1 MASRLAIASQKG
13 GVGKTTIALN
23 LAVALAERGRRTLLV
38 DLDPQGGIGLSLAR
52 GDTELPGL
60 AELLMG
66 LASPA
71 QAVAPTKLD
80 GLSLLPRGRL
90 DPVDACEFE
99 QALYAPGVLE
109 GALDRVEGDHEMVII
124 DTPSGMGLVTR
135 AALAVSHFVLLPFQT
150 ESLAMRSV
158 HQALQVINHVRERE
172 NPRLRLIGIVPTL
185 VDKSKPGTTAI
196 LSELWTGFPG
206 LVETFVP
213 RADAFIQATESGVPV
228 SFLSGPSS
236 PEARRFEI
244 LAVEL
249 DSRMS
254 RLAGAEKID
263 ESQEPRQLL

>member
-1 MASRLAIASQKG
+1 MARRLAIASQKG

-52 GDTELPGL
+52 GDTDLPGL

-66 LASPA
+66 LAPA
-71 QAVAPTKLD
+71 DQVVSPTKLS
-80 GLSLLPRGRL
+80 GLSLVPRGRL
-90 DPVDACEFE
+90 DPADACEFE
-99 QALYAPGVLE
+99 QALYSPGVLE
-109 GALDRVEGDHEMVII
+109 GALDRIEGDSEIVII

-135 AALAVSHFVLLPFQT
+135 AALVVSDFVLLPFQT

-158 HQALQVINHVRERE
+158 HQALHVINHVRERE

-213 RADAFIQATESGVPV
+213 RADAFIQASVRGVPV
-228 SFLSGPSS
+228 SFLAGTSS

-254 RLAGAEKID
+254 RLAGVEKID
-263 ESQEPRQLL
+263 EAQEPRQLL